1 MPAPLDKTFTYSLPE
16 EMRGRVRPGCRIVA
30 PFAGRRPVGVVTAT
44 HSAAPDY
51 AVRPVLRLLDEEPAL
66 PAELLDLGRWI
77 ADYYCAPIGEA
88 LRAMLPPAGAGSAA
102 KTVALT
108 PAGAAAAA
116 RFLGADGADDPHVLI
131 LRALERR
138 PLTLP
143 YLKTKYPQAA
153 EALRSLEKRG
163 LARIESRMVERGL
176 ERRRGARRPGG
187 AAAGGDGADAQPQ
200 SAGRLQ
206 SASQLRSANQLR
218 SAAQARLRLNGA
230 QQAAFEAVAAAL
242 RAGKFRAFL
251 LHGVTGSGK
260 TEVYLRAIEE
270 CLALGRSALLLVPE
284 IALTP
289 AVAAQFAARF
299 GDSAAVLHSALT
311 DAQRAAQ
318 WRSIRAGRVR
328 AAIGTRSGVFA
339 PLADLGLVIVDEEH
353 EAGYKQ
359 EETPRYHGRDVAVV
373 RARAA
378 GAAVVLGS
386 ATPSLESR
394 RNVDA
399 GKYAALRL
407 PERIHRRP
415 LPEVAIVDMRREFVE
430 TKRSKLFSRALAEA
444 VNARLDAGE
453 QAMILLNRRGFSA
466 YAACR
471 ACGYRVECANCSVTL
486 TFHKR
491 ERRLLCHYCGFA
503 APPPESCPHC
513 ASEYIDFQ
521 GSGAEKVEEQL
532 RSDFPRARVAR
543 LDRDAARGRGR
554 YEAILDGFREG
565 GYDLLVGTQM
575 IAKGHDIPNV
585 TLVGVVNTDVGLGVP
600 DFRAA
605 ERTFQLLTQAA
616 GRAGRG
622 GKPGQVILQTMNPE
636 HYAVALAARQDYD
649 AFYKRE
655 SSFRS
660 SMRYPPFAVLAAM
673 IVRSRKP
680 EQAAALSGRLARHLG
695 PALAGVRMMGPAEA
709 PVGKLRAEYRYQF
722 LLKSRSRKAIA
733 AALRRARE
741 FALAQDWPQTALVID
756 VDPMS
761 LM

>member
-66 PAELLDLGRWI
+66 PPELLALGRWI

-88 LRAMLPPAGAGSAA
+88 LRAMLPPAGAESAA

-153 EALRSLEKRG
+153 AALRSLEKRG
-163 LARIESRMVERGL
+163 LARIETRMVERGL

-187 AAAGGDGADAQPQ
+187 DGAAAAPPQ
-200 SAGRLQ
+200 AAGQLQ
-206 SASQLRSANQLR
+206 A
-218 SAAQARLRLNGA
+218 AAQARLCLNGA

-242 RAGKFRAFL
+242 RAGEFRAFL
-251 LHGVTGSGK
+251 LQGVTGSGK

-289 AVAAQFAARF
+289 AAAAQFAARF
-299 GDSAAVLHSALT
+299 GGSAAVLHSAFT

-399 GKYAALRL
+399 GKYAVLRL

-430 TKRSKLFSRALAEA
+430 TKRNKLFSRALAAA
-444 VNARLDAGE
+444 VNARLEAGE

-466 YAACR
+466 YAMCR

-491 ERRLLCHYCGFA
+491 ERRLLCHYCGFS
-503 APPPESCPHC
+503 APPPAACPIC
-513 ASEYIDFQ
+513 ESEYMQFQ

-680 EQAAALSGRLARHLG
+680 EQAAALSGGLARHLG
-695 PALAGVRMMGPAEA
+695 PALAGVRMMGPAAA

-761 LM
+761 LL

>member
-1 MPAPLDKTFTYSLPE
+1 MARRSGAEEPPLYCEAAMPAPLDKTFTYSLP
-16 EMRGRVRPGCRIVA
+16 RDIGGLVRPGCRIVA
-30 PFAGRRPVGVVTAT
+30 PLRGRRPVGVVVAT
-44 HSAAPDY
+44 HSAASAY

-66 PAELLDLGRWI
+66 TPALLALGRWI
-77 ADYYCAPIGEA
+77 ADYYCAPIGEVF
-88 LRAMLPPAGAGSAA
+88 RAMLPPSGAARA
-102 KTVALT
+102 VKKTVSLT

-116 RFLGADGADDPHVLI
+116 RFLRAAGADDPHVRI

-143 YLKTKYPQAA
+143 YLKQKYAGA
-153 EALRSLEKRG
+153 GEALRSLEKRG
-163 LARIESRMVERGL
+163 LARIESRIAEG
-176 ERRRGARRPGG
+176 GPARSRSPLRTEED
-187 AAAGGDGADAQPQ
+187 AGADAPPQTTAAEQP
-200 SAGRLQ
+200 RI
-206 SASQLRSANQLR
+206 
-218 SAAQARLRLNGA
+218 RLNGA
-230 QQAAFEAVAAAL
+230 QQKAFEAVAAAL
-242 RAGKFRAFL
+242 RAGQFRAFL

-299 GDSAAVLHSALT
+299 GDNAAILHSAFS
-311 DAQRAAQ
+311 DARRAAQ
-318 WRSIRAGRVR
+318 WSGIRSGRVR
-328 AAIGTRSGVFA
+328 VVIGTRSGVFA

-353 EAGYKQ
+353 ESGYKQ

-373 RARAA
+373 RAREA

-407 PERIHRRP
+407 PDRVRSRP
-415 LPEVAIVDMRREFVE
+415 LPAVTIVDMRREFVE
-430 TKRSKLFSRALAEA
+430 TRQNKLFSRALADA
-444 VNARLDAGE
+444 VNARLQAGE
-453 QAMILLNRRGFSA
+453 QAMLLLNRRGFSS
-466 YAACR
+466 YAMCR

-503 APPPESCPHC
+503 APPPAACPLC
-513 ASEYIDFQ
+513 ESEYIQFQ

-532 RSDFPRARVAR
+532 RSDFPGARIAR
-543 LDRDAARGRGR
+543 LDRDAVRGRGR
-554 YEAILDGFREG
+554 YEAILNDFRQG
-565 GYDLLVGTQM
+565 NCDLLVGTQM

-622 GKPGQVILQTMNPE
+622 GKPGRVILQTMNPE

-680 EQAAALSGRLARHLG
+680 EEALALSGRLARRLA
-695 PALAGVRMMGPAEA
+695 PALAGVRMMGPAAA
-709 PVGKLRAEYRYQF
+709 PVVKLRAEYRYQF

-733 AALRRARE
+733 VVLKRARE
-741 FALAQDWPQTALVID
+741 FALEQDWPQTALAID

-761 LM
+761 LI